1 MSVLSYAKYEIE
13 LGNSKYMQNVYK
25 DAKER
30 YINLIYMMKDFQ
42 IDKSR
47 DMVKFTIDFLKK

>member
-1 MSVLSYAKYEIE
+1 
-13 LGNSKYMQNVYK
+13 MQNVYK